1 MSYSTIEWAY
11 NQKLPAQEKL
21 ILVYIA
27 KCENLNE
34 PCFASVK
41 HLASKCGVST
51 RTIQRVLKK
60 LCNAGYVTSTPRFRN
75 DGSQTSNFYTVNV
88 TEHDIAMSPPHD
100 IDMAGRDDSIA
111 SPPTVDKVTG
121 LKLQEKENL
130 KTLLQESSIKD
141 RELVYPCGLSARS
154 KGSVDQILK
163 GISLD
168 DAQMLL
174 DELSGAM
181 ANAFIKKA
189 PEYWLSGVAMKY
201 RAGQFRAYLG
211 VEVAKERKRKSVL
224 LAQQCETA
232 QVLEITREVGNK
244 FLAQLQRNRKND

>member
-1 MSYSTIEWAY
+1 MSYSTIDWAY
-11 NQKLPAQEKL
+11 NQTLPAQEKL

-27 KCENLNE
+27 KCENSNE

-41 HLASKCGVST
+41 HLANKCGVST

-60 LCNAGYVTSTPRFRN
+60 LCSAGYVTSTARFRN

-88 TEHDIAMSPPHD
+88 IEHDTAMSPPHVVNTT
-100 IDMAGRDDSIA
+100 GGHDSIA
-111 SPPTVDKVTG
+111 SPPTVDKVAG
-121 LKLQEKENL
+121 LELQKKENL
-130 KTLLQESSIKD
+130 KTLQESSKNG
-141 RELVYPCGLSARS
+141 RELVYPCGLSTHS

-181 ANAFIKKA
+181 ANGLLKKA

-201 RAGQFRAYLG
+201 RAGQFRANLG
-211 VEVAKERKRKSVL
+211 LEVAKDRTRKSAL
-224 LAQQCETA
+224 FSQQRESD
-232 QVLEITREVGNK
+232 QVLEITREIGNK